1 MNIGT
6 THTNLCMPLISSRSR
21 KTSFFSKFHSDS
33 LLVLHFF
40 IFFVLPSNLPAQL
53 LDRKSVV

>member
-53 LDRKSVV
+53 LT